1 MASTGG
7 PSEAQT
13 GVSAAVS
20 TSCNISKLK
29 RTPVILNP
37 PRKPP
42 GAHFKVLQWNV
53 LADGLAQN
61 GDFCRVHPD
70 HLEWE
75 YRKPLLLQEIMEANA
90 DIICLQE
97 LNHFEDLAQVLKE
110 LGYEGAFR
118 EKHASP
124 ALKYEYP
131 PDGMAVFYRSGRF
144 TCSAGAVEGR
154 SFQDDC
160 TGREQSQGY
169 LQILLH
175 DLVVGRDLLV
185 VTTHLKAKDGA
196 ECEDMRYQQAKQLL
210 RNVSGTL
217 ERLEKVSQEAAGA
230 TGRNGSA
237 AHSGGKG
244 GSSKTGG
251 NGSSN
256 GAGKNGT
263 GSGNAA
269 SGPAAAAAV
278 SKDHLVPV
286 LVTGDFNTLPG
297 SKTCRAF
304 REHPLGLMSLW
315 EQRPI
320 DATLSSG
327 SDMDVPPPTG
337 APSAAANGGGS
348 TASAGASSDAGCSG
362 PTLPLEFSTWKFRVK
377 GESKRISD
385 YIYFSGD
392 GLLRPLQ
399 RWRML
404 TEEEIGPTALP
415 SSAYASDHVSLC
427 CEFEWDVDADLEW
440 APSSKEPDWG

>member
-1 MASTGG
+1 
-7 PSEAQT
+7 
-13 GVSAAVS
+13 
-20 TSCNISKLK
+20 
-29 RTPVILNP
+29 
-37 PRKPP
+37 
-42 GAHFKVLQWNV
+42 
-53 LADGLAQN
+53 
-61 GDFCRVHPD
+61 
-70 HLEWE
+70 
-75 YRKPLLLQEIMEANA
+75 MEANA

-97 LNHFEDLAQVLKE
+97 LNHFEDLSQVLKE

-175 DLVVGRDLLV
+175 DLLVGRDLLV

-217 ERLEKVSQEAAGA
+217 ERLEKTSQEAAAAAGGNGSA
-230 TGRNGSA
+230 GSA
-237 AHSGGKG
+237 AHGGG
-244 GSSKTGG
+244 NGSSSSKAGG

-256 GAGKNGT
+256 GAGPN
-263 GSGNAA
+263 GSGSGHAA
-269 SGPAAAAAV
+269 GGAAAERE
-278 SKDHLVPV
+278 HLVPV
-286 LVTGDFNTLPG
+286 VVTGDFNTLPG

-327 SDMDVPPPTG
+327 SDMDMPPPPPPP
-337 APSAAANGGGS
+337 APAAAGSSGAGG
-348 TASAGASSDAGCSG
+348 AAAAAAEAAA
-362 PTLPLEFSTWKFRVK
+362 PTLPSEFSTWKFRVK

-385 YIYFSGD
+385 YIYFSGG

-404 TEEEIGPTALP
+404 TEAEIGPTALP
-415 SSAYASDHVSLC
+415 SPAYASDHVSLC

-440 APSSKEPDWG
+440 APRSREPDWG